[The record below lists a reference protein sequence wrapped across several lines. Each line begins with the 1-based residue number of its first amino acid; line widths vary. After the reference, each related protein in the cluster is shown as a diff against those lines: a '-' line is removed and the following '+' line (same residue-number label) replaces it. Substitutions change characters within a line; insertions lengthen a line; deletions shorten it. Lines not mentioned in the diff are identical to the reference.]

1 MKILNN
7 RFWLVIIGF
16 SILAIVLKSLPS
28 LDKKEYY
35 FDRTIEK
42 NILDVLPVY
51 GVDAE
56 KGSFLSAASQGDVLQ
71 IDRVAKNIEIISRQ
85 QREKFPIPF
94 DYENLVDVRNDTL
107 VFSNFNSWIVYEPIT
122 NYVEKIELKDV
133 ILFNTFL
140 LDDYGQF
147 LFFGEYKLNDLI
159 QTGFFTYNRK
169 TQQVQKVHVFEEKK
183 ERDLKNKLA
192 FKGGFSSNSDYILFS
207 CELVSKVFV
216 FDAKA
221 FYLGTVNTLDKVPFP
236 KIQDHDGVYTYSN
249 EGTAYSNKGSFAV
262 GDTLFVLSANTK
274 EPYLLADLYS
284 LSNQKYLYSQKV
296 DGTGFVNQHIDVV
309 NQKDDQLFFYMF
321 DRSLRIFAIK
331 SQQ

>member
-28 LDKKEYY
+28 LDKKDYY
-35 FDRTIEK
+35 FDRKIE
-42 NILDVLPVY
+42 NDNLDVLPAA
-51 GVDAE
+51 GFQAE
-56 KGSFLSAASQGDVLQ
+56 KGTFLSATSQGVVLQ
-71 IDRVAKNIEIISRQ
+71 IDRLAKNIEIVSQ
-85 QREKFPIPF
+85 KQRKKFSIPF
-94 DYENLVDVRNDTL
+94 EYENLVDVRNDTL
-107 VFSNFNSWIVYEPIT
+107 VFSNFDSWIVYEPIT

-133 ILFNTFL
+133 VLFKTFL
-140 LDDYGQF
+140 LNDDGQF
-147 LFFGEYKLNDLI
+147 LFFGEHKLNDLI
-159 QTGFFTYNRK
+159 QTGFFKYNRK
-169 TQQVQKVHVFEEKK
+169 TKKVQTVHVFEEKK

-192 FKGGFSSNSDYILFS
+192 YKGGFSSNSDFILFS

-236 KIQDHDGVYTYSN
+236 KIQDHDGVYTYSS

-309 NQKDDQLFFYMF
+309 NQIDDQLFFYMI

-331 SQQ
+331 PQQ